1 MFLGHVIH
9 QLHHSLQHFSL
20 ISVLGQ
26 AATRGCQAA
35 TRGYQAGGGGVKTAS
50 DGQVDAGG
58 VKACDS
64 LKAAVLGHVA
74 GGD

>member
-20 ISVLGQ
+20 LSVLG
-26 AATRGCQAA
+26 QAA
-35 TRGYQAGGGGVKTAS
+35 TRGYQAGGGGVETAS